1 MSRRQCKQ
9 GSPGTCEGVGE
20 TSAGIFTPDVQIPL
34 DPISKILHCATMST
48 SDIDNSYVS
57 RQGKELVLRLSQIR
71 NAFMSGPHPFQDLPL
86 TMREVGVLIYLGGR
100 ADAIMTEL
108 ATAVDTPL
116 STATRIIDRLERKG
130 LVVRSKSERDR
141 RLVVISLSEKGRMID
156 NAIRENELAVVL
168 KMLESLTKGER
179 EILLELMAKV
189 GKALNPAIR

>member
-1 MSRRQCKQ
+1 
-9 GSPGTCEGVGE
+9 
-20 TSAGIFTPDVQIPL
+20 
-34 DPISKILHCATMST
+34 MST
-48 SDIDNSYVS
+48 LDIDNSYVN

-86 TMREVGVLIYLGGR
+86 TMREVGVLIYLGDR

-156 NAIRENELAVVL
+156 NATRENELAVAL